1 MGTRQKEVL
10 VAELER
16 SASHGWMKNLHIT
29 IHPFSALIGAALVCL
44 TMLTVGA
51 IAVQGSSSTRDVSAI
66 EIVSDPHP
74 RDFVRIDKAQPYTV
88 PAGKLFHLTGLG
100 SYTSQAWVRF
110 YVDGNFRLEADCNT
124 GIPAG
129 NACSI
134 RDAPEGIVVQ
144 PGSVLTVGT
153 AGTNEP
159 VALGY
164 LVDA

>member
-10 VAELER
+10 VAVLR
-16 SASHGWMKNLHIT
+16 PFASHGWMKQIQLT

-74 RDFVRIDKAQPYTV
+74 RDFVRVVEDAPFTVPIGRILVVTGMGMEGSVDSTWLTCMLNGSPVLITYSNTDKAGAFHHPISRGLTAM
-88 PAGKLFHLTGLG
+88 AGDAVF
-100 SYTSQAWVRF
+100 
-110 YVDGNFRLEADCNT
+110 VDSSHPSVK
-124 GIPAG
+124 GI
-129 NACSI
+129 
-134 RDAPEGIVVQ
+134 
-144 PGSVLTVGT
+144 L
-153 AGTNEP
+153 
-159 VALGY
+159 LGY